1 MRVEHLETQVKMD
14 LIVSEEGTIQSPEDK
29 FERLHN
35 RALSHMNQC
44 KNLDEF
50 FDIIF
55 MVEGT
60 MIRANSILLSAR
72 CPYFQNMLSKKYQF

>member
-1 MRVEHLETQVKMD
+1 MD
-14 LIVSEEGTIQSPEDK
+14 FSSLEEGTVQSPEDK

-50 FDIIF
+50 YDTVF
-55 MVEGT
+55 MVEDT
-60 MIRANSILLSAR
+60 MIRANSLILTTRSA
-72 CPYFQNMLSKKYQF
+72 YFKNMLSKQYSF